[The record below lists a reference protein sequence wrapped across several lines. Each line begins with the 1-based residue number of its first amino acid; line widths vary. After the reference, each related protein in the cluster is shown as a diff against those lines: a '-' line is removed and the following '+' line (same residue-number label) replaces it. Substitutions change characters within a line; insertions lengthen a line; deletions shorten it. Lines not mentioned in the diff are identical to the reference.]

1 MHKYIIRRLLLTV
14 VVIFGVTLLTFIS
27 IHLAGDP
34 TLFYIS
40 ERASKEERLEAQ
52 RRLGFDRPLHVQYLD
67 FMVNLARGDTGT
79 SLQYRV
85 PAFDVVMERMP
96 ATLELTIGGFLLSTI
111 VAFPIGVIAATRRGT
126 MTDGTLM
133 LGAMLGQS
141 MPSFWLGLMF
151 ILFFGVTLRWLPIS
165 GHVPFLKPLL
175 EGNAGEALANLP
187 NAMRYLIM
195 PMVAVSVYSIARNSR
210 LIRSAVLEVLRQ
222 DYVVTA
228 RAKGLNERTVL
239 IRHAVRNALIPIV
252 TVLALQFAFLLNGV
266 IVTETVFSW
275 PGVGRLVFD
284 AISQRDVPL
293 VMTAVVLLSFLFVTA
308 NLIADLMY
316 GVLDPRIRLQ

>member
-1 MHKYIIRRLLLTV
+1 MGKYVIRRLLLTI
-14 VVIFGVTLLTFIS
+14 VVIVGVTFLTFIS

-34 TLFYIS
+34 TLFYVS
-40 ERASKEERLEAQ
+40 ERASKEERLEA
-52 RRLGFDRPLHVQYLD
+52 RAKLGFDRPLPEQYFSFL
-67 FMVNLARGDTGT
+67 FNLVRGDTGN
-79 SLQYRV
+79 SLQHRV

-133 LGAMLGQS
+133 LGAMFGQS

-151 ILFFGVTLRWLPIS
+151 ILFFGVTLRWMPIS

-175 EGNAGEALANLP
+175 DGNAGLALANLP
-187 NAMRYLIM
+187 NAIRYLIM
-195 PMVAVSVYSIARNSR
+195 PVVTVSVFSIARNSR
-210 LIRSAVLEVLRQ
+210 LIRSAVLEVLKQ

-228 RAKGLNERTVL
+228 RAKGLKERTVL
-239 IRHAVRNALIPIV
+239 VRHAIRNALIPIV
-252 TVLALQFAFLLNGV
+252 TVLALQFGFLLSGV

-284 AISQRDVPL
+284 AISNRDVPL
-293 VMTAVVLLSFLFVTA
+293 VQTAVVLLAILFVGI
-308 NLIADLMY
+308 NLFVDLLY
-316 GVLDPRIRLQ
+316 GVLDPRIRLE

>member
-1 MHKYIIRRLLLTV
+1 MHKYIIRRLLLTI
-14 VVIFGVTLLTFIS
+14 VVILGVTLLTFLS

-34 TLFYIS
+34 TFFYVS
-40 ERASKEERLEAQ
+40 ERASAEERQAARE
-52 RRLGFDRPLHVQYLD
+52 RLGFDRPLHIQYFD
-67 FMVNLARGDTGT
+67 FLFNLARGDTGT
-79 SLQYRV
+79 SLAHRV

-96 ATLELTIGGFLLSTI
+96 ATLELTIAGFLLSTI
-111 VAFPIGVIAATRRGT
+111 VAFPIGVLAATRRGT

-151 ILFFGVTLRWLPIS
+151 ILFFGVTLRWMPVS
-165 GHVPFLKPLL
+165 GHVAFLKPLF
-175 EGNAGEALANLP
+175 EGRIDEALTNLP
-187 NAMRYLIM
+187 HAIRYLLM
-195 PMVAVSVYSIARNSR
+195 PTVAVSVYSISRNSR

-228 RAKGLNERTVL
+228 RAKGLNERTVMV
-239 IRHAVRNALIPIV
+239 RHAIRNALIPIV

-266 IVTETVFSW
+266 IVVETVFSW

-284 AISQRDVPL
+284 AVNQRDVPL
-293 VMTAVVLLSFLFVTA
+293 VLTAVVLLSFLFVSA

-316 GVLDPRIRLQ
+316 GFLDPRIRLE

>member
-1 MHKYIIRRLLLTV
+1 MHKYIIRRLLLTI
-14 VVIFGVTLLTFIS
+14 VVILGVTLLTFLS
-27 IHLAGDP
+27 IHMAGDP
-34 TLFYIS
+34 TIFFVS
-40 ERASKEERLEAQ
+40 ERASAEERQEA
-52 RRLGFDRPLHVQYLD
+52 RKRLGFDRPLPEQY
-67 FMVNLARGDTGT
+67 FSFIFNLARGDTGN
-79 SLQYRV
+79 SLQHRV

-111 VAFPIGVIAATRRGT
+111 VAFPIGVIAATKRGT

-133 LGAMLGQS
+133 VGAMLGQS

-252 TVLALQFAFLLNGV
+252 TVLALQFGFLLSGV

-284 AISQRDVPL
+284 AISNRDVPL
-293 VMTAVVLLSFLFVTA
+293 VQTAVVLLAILFVGI
-308 NLIADLMY
+308 NLFVDLLY
-316 GVLDPRIRLQ
+316 GVLDPRIRLE

>member
-1 MHKYIIRRLLLTV
+1 MHKYIIRRLLLTI
-14 VVIFGVTLLTFIS
+14 VVILGVTLLTFLS

-34 TLFYIS
+34 TFFYVS
-40 ERASKEERLEAQ
+40 ERASAEERQAARE
-52 RRLGFDRPLHVQYLD
+52 RLGFDRPLHVQYFD
-67 FMVNLARGDTGT
+67 FLFNLARGDTGT
-79 SLQYRV
+79 SLAHRV

-96 ATLELTIGGFLLSTI
+96 ATLELTIGGFLFSTI
-111 VAFPIGVIAATRRGT
+111 VAFPIGVLAATRRGT
-126 MTDGTLM
+126 MADGTLM

-151 ILFFGVTLRWLPIS
+151 ILFFGVTLKWMPVS
-165 GHVPFLKPLL
+165 GHVPFIKPLL
-175 EGNAGEALANLP
+175 EGRIDEALLNLP
-187 NAMRYLIM
+187 QAIRYLTM
-195 PMVAVSVYSIARNSR
+195 PMVAVSVYSISRNSR

-228 RAKGLNERTVL
+228 RAKGLNERTVMT
-239 IRHAVRNALIPIV
+239 RHAIRNALIPIV

-284 AISQRDVPL
+284 AVNQRDVPL
-293 VMTAVVLLSFLFVTA
+293 VLTAVVLLSFLFVGA

-316 GVLDPRIRLQ
+316 GFLDPRIRLE

>member
-1 MHKYIIRRLLLTV
+1 
-14 VVIFGVTLLTFIS
+14 LTFLS

-34 TLFYIS
+34 TFFYVS
-40 ERASKEERLEAQ
+40 ERASAEERAEA
-52 RRLGFDRPLHVQYLD
+52 RRKFGFDRPLHVQYFD
-67 FMVNLARGDTGT
+67 FLGKLARGDTGM
-79 SLQYRV
+79 SLHHRV

-96 ATLELTIGGFLLSTI
+96 ATLELTLVGFLFSVI

-126 MTDGTLM
+126 MADGTLM

-151 ILFFGVTLRWLPIS
+151 ILFFGVTLRWMPVS
-165 GHVPFLKPLL
+165 GHVAFIKPLL
-175 EGNAGEALANLP
+175 EGRAGEALANLP
-187 NAMRYLIM
+187 EALRYLLM
-195 PMVAVSVYSIARNSR
+195 PMVAVSVYSISRNSR

-228 RAKGLNERTVL
+228 RAKGLTERTVMV
-239 IRHAVRNALIPIV
+239 RHAIRNALIPIV

-266 IVTETVFSW
+266 IVVETVFSW

-284 AISQRDVPL
+284 AVNQRDVPL
-293 VMTAVVLLSFLFVTA
+293 VLTAVVLLSFLFVGA
-308 NLIADLMY
+308 NLIADLLY
-316 GVLDPRIRLQ
+316 GFLDPRIRLE

>member
-14 VVIFGVTLLTFIS
+14 VVILGVTLLTFVS

-67 FMVNLARGDTGT
+67 FLVNLARGDTGT
-79 SLQYRV
+79 SLQHRV

-96 ATLELTIGGFLLSTI
+96 ATLELTIGGFILSTI

-126 MTDGTLM
+126 MADGTVM

-151 ILFFGVTLRWLPIS
+151 ILFFGVTLRWMPIS

-175 EGNAGEALANLP
+175 EGNAGLALANLP
-187 NAMRYLIM
+187 EAIRYLIM

-239 IRHAVRNALIPIV
+239 IRHAIRNAMIPIV

-275 PGVGRLVFD
+275 PRASVALF
-284 AISQRDVPL
+284 SMPF
-293 VMTAVVLLSFLFVTA
+293 LSA
-308 NLIADLMY
+308 MC
-316 GVLDPRIRLQ
+316 PS

>member
-1 MHKYIIRRLLLTV
+1 MAKYIIRRLLLTI
-14 VVIFGVTLLTFIS
+14 VVIIGVTFLTFIS
-27 IHLAGDP
+27 IHLSGDP
-34 TLFYIS
+34 TLFYVS
-40 ERASKEERLEAQ
+40 ERASKEERLETRAK
-52 RRLGFDRPLHVQYLD
+52 LGFDRPLPEQYFSFL
-67 FMVNLARGDTGT
+67 FNLARGDTGT

-85 PAFDVVMERMP
+85 PAFGVVLERMP

-133 LGAMLGQS
+133 LGAMFGQS

-151 ILFFGVTLRWLPIS
+151 ILFFGVTLRWMPIS
-165 GHVPFLKPLL
+165 GHVPFLKPLF
-175 EGNAGEALANLP
+175 EGNASLALANLP
-187 NAMRYLIM
+187 NAIRYLIM
-195 PMVAVSVYSIARNSR
+195 PVVTVSVFSIARNSR
-210 LIRSAVLEVLRQ
+210 LIRSAVLEVLKQ

-239 IRHAVRNALIPIV
+239 VHHAIRNALIPIV
-252 TVLALQFAFLLNGV
+252 TVLALQFGFLLSGV

-284 AISQRDVPL
+284 AISNRDVPL
-293 VMTAVVLLSFLFVTA
+293 VQTAVVLLAIMFVGINLFV
-308 NLIADLMY
+308 DLLY
-316 GVLDPRIRLQ
+316 GVLDPRIRLE

>member
-14 VVIFGVTLLTFIS
+14 VVVLGVTLLTFLS

-34 TLFYIS
+34 TFFFVS
-40 ERASKEERLEAQ
+40 ERASAEERAEAR
-52 RRLGFDRPLHVQYLD
+52 RRLGFDRPLHIQYLD
-67 FMVNLARGDTGT
+67 FIVNLARGDTGN
-79 SLQYRV
+79 SLQHRV

-96 ATLELTIGGFLLSTI
+96 ATLELTICGFLLSTI
-111 VAFPIGVIAATRRGT
+111 VAFPIGVLAATRRGT

-151 ILFFGVTLRWLPIS
+151 ILFFAVTLRWMPVS
-165 GHVPFLKPLL
+165 GHVAFIKPLL
-175 EGNAGEALANLP
+175 EGRIDTALANLP
-187 NAMRYLIM
+187 DAIRYLLM
-195 PMVAVSVYSIARNSR
+195 PTVAVSVYSISRNSR

-228 RAKGLNERTVL
+228 RAKGLNERAVMT
-239 IRHAVRNALIPIV
+239 RHAIRNALIPIV

-266 IVTETVFSW
+266 IVVETVFSW

-284 AISQRDVPL
+284 AVNQRDVPL
-293 VMTAVVLLSFLFVTA
+293 VMTAVVLLSFLFVGA

-316 GVLDPRIRLQ
+316 GFLDPRIRLE

>member
-1 MHKYIIRRLLLTV
+1 MHKYIIRRLLLTI
-14 VVIFGVTLLTFIS
+14 VVILGVTLLTFLS
-27 IHLAGDP
+27 IHMAGDP
-34 TLFYIS
+34 TIFFVS
-40 ERASKEERLEAQ
+40 ERASAEERQEA
-52 RRLGFDRPLHVQYLD
+52 RKRLGFDRPLPEQY
-67 FMVNLARGDTGT
+67 FSFIFNLARGDTGN
-79 SLQYRV
+79 SLQHRV

-111 VAFPIGVIAATRRGT
+111 VAFPIGVIAATKRGT

-133 LGAMLGQS
+133 VGAMLGQS

-151 ILFFGVTLRWLPIS
+151 ILFFAVTLRWMPVS

-175 EGNAGEALANLP
+175 EGRIDEALTNLP
-187 NAMRYLIM
+187 NAIRYLLM
-195 PMVAVSVYSIARNSR
+195 PMVAVSVYSISRNSR

-228 RAKGLNERTVL
+228 RAKGLNERTVI
-239 IRHAVRNALIPIV
+239 IRHAIRNALIPIV

-266 IVTETVFSW
+266 IVVETVFSW

-284 AISQRDVPL
+284 AVNQRDVPL
-293 VMTAVVLLSFLFVTA
+293 VMTAVVLLSFLFVGA

-316 GVLDPRIRLQ
+316 GFLDPRIRLE